1 MAARRGHIVNSVQPN
16 RRLLGGKFTVGAS
29 GAVSSEDGT
38 KIAGGA
44 VTVVAGTDGRWL
56 VTLYKTFTRVRA
68 YATIVGP
75 DSAAL
80 TITTGTMAIIRDQN
94 TANFLIQVV
103 RTDTG
108 ADADPTNPTEINWF
122 AFCDE

>member
-1 MAARRGHIVNSVQPN
+1 MAERRGHIVNSPQPK
-16 RRLLGGKFTVGAS
+16 RLLLGGKFTVGAA

-44 VTVVAGTDGRWL
+44 VTVVGATDGRWL

-68 YATIVGP
+68 GATIVGP

-80 TITTGTMAIIRDQN
+80 TISTGTMAIIRDQN

-108 ADADPTNPTEINWF
+108 ADADPTNPTEINWW